1 MHAGVINGFLWPS
14 FHLVTYNL
22 APDRLEGQLDLA
34 SNAYGE
40 LFTRR

>member
-1 MHAGVINGFLWPS
+1 MHAGVINGFLRPS
-14 FHLVTYNL
+14 FNLVTYSR
-22 APDRLEGQLDLA
+22 APDRLWGQLDLA